1 VEAIRKLAIVVN
13 ACKPGATEL
22 ATELAARAKATG
34 REVSIEHSYPIPAGT
49 LHGCDACCVIGGDG
63 TLLSVASEAAR
74 EGTRVMGVNMGKLG
88 FLAMFTVDEARASY
102 DDFLTGNFRISDRSL
117 VECRSA
123 GGQMYCA
130 LNDVVVRSN
139 TSRVARLRV
148 MADGKLVNV
157 YSADGLVLSTPT
169 GSTAYNLSAGGPLIH
184 PRAPVLAMTPIC
196 PHTLSNRGLI
206 VGESTRMTISTE
218 AGSSP
223 VSVTCDGTLCFQ
235 SEPGGGMPVEVV
247 LAPFR
252 LPLVLRPG
260 YAYFHLVRSKLGW
273 SGNHIP
279 DDQEQ
284 APLRN
289 DDRMR

>member
-1 VEAIRKLAIVVN
+1 MEAIRKLAIVYN
-13 ACKPGATEL
+13 SGKPGA
-22 ATELAARAKATG
+22 AELAAELTTRAENAG
-34 REVSIEHSYPIPAGT
+34 RNVRVEAAYPIPAGT
-49 LHGCDACCVIGGDG
+49 LRYCDACCVIGGDG
-63 TLLSVASEAAR
+63 TLLSVASDAAR

-88 FLAMFTVDEARASY
+88 FLAMFTVEEARACFE
-102 DDFLTGNFRISDRSL
+102 DFLAGNFRISDRSL

-206 VGESTRMTISTE
+206 VGESTRMVISTE
-218 AGSSP
+218 ATSSP
-223 VSVTCDGTLCFQ
+223 VSVTCDGTPCFQ
-235 SEPGGGMPVEVV
+235 NEPGGGMPVEVS
-247 LAPFR
+247 LAPYR

-279 DDQEQ
+279 DPSGE
-284 APLRN
+284 
-289 DDRMR
+289 